1 MCRLLTKPL
10 PAGQVAGGT
19 YNMSITSSGIP
30 RWYLISIPPF
40 YEEEQLSPVILSYHS
55 GLENATQQMSLT
67 QMSNPYF
74 NNISFVIYP
83 QGINVCISMKRD
95 DLADI
100 LGLMAR
106 NSRRQLQR
114 HQIHK
119 RYPRPD
125 RGNLLDRSP
134 SYLGDREIRWSR
146 ILQNPSLRPPHVLEN
161 RSLRACLRSLLH
173 KHHNL

>member
-55 GLENATQQMSLT
+55 GLENATSQMNLT

-83 QGINVCISMKRD
+83 QGINVCISIKRH

-114 HQIHK
+114 YQIHR

-134 SYLGDREIRWSR
+134 SYLGDRKIRWSG
-146 ILQNPSLRPPHVLEN
+146 ILQYPSLRSSHVVEN
-161 RSLRACLRSLLH
+161 RSLRTRLRSLLH

>member
-1 MCRLLTKPL
+1 MFPKFLCFILGLDMCRLLTKPL

-55 GLENATQQMSLT
+55 GLENATQQMNLT

-83 QGINVCISMKRD
+83 QGINVCTSMKRKY
-95 DLADI
+95 LTDI
-100 LGLMAR
+100 PGLMAR

-125 RGNLLDRSP
+125 
-134 SYLGDREIRWSR
+134 
-146 ILQNPSLRPPHVLEN
+146 
-161 RSLRACLRSLLH
+161 
-173 KHHNL
+173 

>member
-19 YNMSITSSGIP
+19 YNVSITSSGVP
-30 RWYLISIPPF
+30 RWYLISIPQF

-55 GLENATQQMSLT
+55 SLENATSQMNLT

-74 NNISFVIYP
+74 NNISFVIYS
-83 QGINVCISMKRD
+83 QGINVCISMKRH
-95 DLADI
+95 DLTDI
-100 LGLMAR
+100 LRLMAR
-106 NSRRQLQR
+106 NSKRQLQR

-119 RYPRPD
+119 RYTRPD

-134 SYLGDREIRWSR
+134 SHLGDRKIRRSG
-146 ILQNPSLRPPHVLEN
+146 ILQYPCLRPSHVVEN
-161 RSLRACLRSLLH
+161 RSLRTRLRSLLH